1 MQMKIR
7 NRCTR
12 MLDGMDLT
20 IEDLELNTVDIGFS
34 LDELRSMRD
43 AFIFIRNERVLTV
56 TETVLYNR
64 IVHAIVWLMEDQA

>member
-1 MQMKIR
+1 
-7 NRCTR
+7 